1 VAAELPGDQSIVT
14 VLFDS
19 AWKYVSVWDGDYS
32 GSAQVQGEPA
42 GHIKG
47 RT

>member
-1 VAAELPGDQSIVT
+1 

-32 GSAQVQGEPA
+32 RHPPGSGPYPE
-42 GHIKG
+42 H
-47 RT
+47 